1 MPNPPG
7 DPDRVAARVRDHWND
22 RAPSF
27 DDAPEH
33 GLHSEAQR
41 RRWLAVLR
49 EWVGD
54 RPRRTLDVGCGTGVI
69 SLLLAALGHDVL
81 GVDAAPAMV
90 AQASEKARDSEGNV
104 SVAVGDATR
113 LGVPDD
119 AVDVVVERHLLW
131 TLPDPAA
138 ALAEWQR
145 VVEPGGR
152 IVVFEGRW
160 DHGEDRGEY
169 ATLKS
174 SLPLYDG
181 RSTEGL
187 AALLEEAG
195 LVDVDAEPLED
206 PVLRGQPSGTDL
218 PHDYAVAAGT
228 VPE

>member
-1 MPNPPG
+1 MHDRPT

-27 DDAPEH
+27 DEASEH

-41 RRWLAVLR
+41 RRWLAVLH

-54 RPRRTLDVGCGTGVI
+54 RPRRTLDVGCGTGVV
-69 SLLLAALGHDVL
+69 SLLLAALGHEVL
-81 GVDAAPAMV
+81 GVDAAPTMV
-90 AQASEKARDSEGNV
+90 AQARRKAQASDGDIW
-104 SVAVGDATR
+104 VALGDATR
-113 LGVPDD
+113 LGVAAD

-152 IVVFEGRW
+152 IVVFEGQW

-174 SLPLYDG
+174 SLPLYEG
-181 RSTEGL
+181 RSAEGL
-187 AALLEEAG
+187 AALLEDAG
-195 LVDVDAEPLED
+195 LVDVDAAPLED
-206 PVLRGQPSGTDL
+206 PVLRGQPTDTDL